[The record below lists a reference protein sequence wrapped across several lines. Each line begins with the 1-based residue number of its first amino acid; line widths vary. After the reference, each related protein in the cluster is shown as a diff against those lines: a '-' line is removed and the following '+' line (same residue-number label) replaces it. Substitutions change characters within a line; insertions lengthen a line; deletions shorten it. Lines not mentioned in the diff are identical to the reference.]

1 MQSRIGYQ
9 IQKITKMLDEER
21 EHREET
27 IEIKYKQVANLE
39 SKFAAMIEDEI
50 QVKKKE
56 IGMCGAYWEQARRES
71 ESKISRLIED
81 KFSVL
86 RSDLSKESRIRA
98 ENINLINS
106 GLEVRN

>member
-1 MQSRIGYQ
+1 
-9 IQKITKMLDEER
+9 MLDEER

-56 IGMCGAYWEQARRES
+56 IGMCGAYWE
-71 ESKISRLIED
+71 
-81 KFSVL
+81 
-86 RSDLSKESRIRA
+86 
-98 ENINLINS
+98 
-106 GLEVRN
+106 